1 MNDFIYSYPV
11 KVYFGQGAAKKA
23 LQVELGKVGKT
34 VMLAYGGGSVKRSGV
49 FDEICGLLKESGKE
63 VVEFSGIM
71 PNPTYQKV
79 QEGAAFARENN
90 VDFILA
96 VGGGS
101 VIDCCKII
109 ASQAVTQ
116 EDIWNMEFTEHR
128 YPAKFLHM
136 GAVVT
141 ASGTGAEMNN
151 GAVITNEETK
161 QKAGVLGAYADFAVL
176 DPAYT
181 MSVPK
186 QQVMSGAFD
195 TLSHCMETYFG
206 SPRQT
211 TLSDEIAEA
220 VMRNVIRNIRELLK
234 DIEDMN
240 ARSELMW
247 ASAMAENG
255 ILKIGKVTDFQAHQ
269 IEHQLGAYTDCNH
282 GQGLAVIHPV
292 LYRHMYKDGADQF
305 ARFAKNVWG
314 ISEDGKTKEELAEA
328 GVQALADFIKE
339 IGLPTTLTE
348 MGITDK
354 NVLKNVADTCNITA
368 GCCKKLPRE
377 EIFEILE
384 ECW

>member
-1 MNDFIYSYPV
+1 MNDFIYSYPT

-23 LQVELGKVGKT
+23 LQAELGKFGKT

-49 FDEICGLLKESGKE
+49 FDEICGLLKEAGKE
-63 VVEFSGIM
+63 VAEFSGIM

-90 VDFILA
+90 ASFILA

-109 ASQAVTQ
+109 AAQAVTG

-128 YPAKFLHM
+128 YPSEFIPM
-136 GAVVT
+136 GAIVT

-186 QQVMSGAFD
+186 QQVISGAFD

-220 VMRNVIRNIRELLK
+220 VMRNVIRNIRELLENM
-234 DIEDMN
+234 EDMN

-292 LYRHMYKDGADQF
+292 LYRHMYQDGVEQF

-314 ISEDGKTKEELAEA
+314 ISEDGRTKEELAEA
-328 GVQALADFIKE
+328 GVWALADFIKE
-339 IGLPTTLTE
+339 IELPSTFTE

-354 NVLKNVADTCNITA
+354 SVLKKVADTCNITA
-368 GCCKKLPRE
+368 GCCKKLSRE
-377 EIFEILE
+377 EILEILE
-384 ECW
+384 ECF